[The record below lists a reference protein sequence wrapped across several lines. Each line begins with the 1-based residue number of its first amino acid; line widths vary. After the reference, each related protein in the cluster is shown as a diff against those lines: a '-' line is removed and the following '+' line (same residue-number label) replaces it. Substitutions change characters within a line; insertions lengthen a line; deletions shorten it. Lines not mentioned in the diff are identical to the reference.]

1 MQDLRVLYKNHL
13 QGSEEFQTVF
23 PMYNQDLS
31 RDRVA
36 SRYQKLWKMVGQHID
51 QTIRTR
57 NFKAQNERI
66 ETGVLVKGQ
75 KREKRQRGKKSGRVL
90 SMESEWTVFTRR
102 LIPVVL
108 TTGLVLVK
116 EYNSR
121 LLLQERRHR
130 LTEGSLAEKTVQEE
144 RVLQD

>member
-1 MQDLRVLYKNHL
+1 MC
-13 QGSEEFQTVF
+13 
-23 PMYNQDLS
+23 NQDLS